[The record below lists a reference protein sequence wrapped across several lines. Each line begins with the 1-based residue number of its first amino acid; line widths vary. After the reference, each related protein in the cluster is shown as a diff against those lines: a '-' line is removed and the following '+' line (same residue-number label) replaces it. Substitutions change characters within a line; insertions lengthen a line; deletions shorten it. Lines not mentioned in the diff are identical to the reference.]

1 MAVMSRRLDGRLL
14 FGCGPCR
21 PKWVKVVDNI
31 YTGNH
36 SVVCHFEVIMR
47 IFKEGID
54 KLVCHC
60 ARKPDKLD
68 NIAKYLHKKL
78 LSDLHHRNYANVN
91 ITMEAISALV
101 NTCYRLKLNLF
112 DSSFL
117 KMVLLLLEQDL
128 PELQLLGTKSF
139 LGFSQIEED
148 APSYY
153 REYDDL
159 VDHFTRMAYSELPNE
174 VERKKVRMAGI
185 RGLQGVVRK
194 TARGQ
199 LRMNALQSMEK
210 IIPALLF
217 NIHERPPSDDEAD
230 ESEPGCQAVFV
241 FKDVVCRAS
250 FTNLIPVVSAMI
262 TQVILAPLECLI
274 LLYSPHFD
282 NHRLWTPSDFPLLV
296 FGYLLDSIKNMQVAH
311 NLVKEL
317 IKYLRK
323 SDTRLTTLQRIS
335 VVMSNVRR
343 RIMGAGQSNHKLHRP
358 SLYSI
363 RFNRIKSRR
372 IFSHKTLLDIDGR
385 APGVVGVGDLAS
397 SNPPSSF
404 ESESASVS
412 LSHSF
417 TLAGSASSSP
427 TPPIETLLMLLGESN
442 PSLDK
447 RGCKKGKPV
456 LCGDE
461 ATDDRHHHPQPRK
474 RAPLGFSIMPA
485 GGVALTVYIKTALQ
499 RQDTEDWKI
508 FGKKAE
514 RYLTGLERQYN
525 CNIML
530 FDRQSWFRGV
540 PIRKLRIVGNNCQ
553 DVLKCKGGLP
563 AFISENLITSED
575 NYVIDKS
582 VITLA
587 KGAIG
592 PDVFHNF
599 KALLQILRSS
609 IEKTSKGVGADEQR
623 FHDAI
628 MNTIAEFAKNLP
640 DAQKIEILKFI
651 LNFDPLPSGR
661 SNSKDYS
668 KPMVKVLVKTM
679 LTVATQYQTV
689 AISNAIDSDFLRLLL
704 HGVALDPDASI
715 RVYVQKILH
724 ALIDRHNN
732 ASKLLRVRIYPAEEV
747 TNVYTREK
755 PSRQDILFMKKTG
768 YLLTENIFHQM
779 LDPSNKVDNL
789 EHLMCTIGLV
799 ALEMGAE
806 EAGFFRID
814 SPALA
819 TIYLPLL
826 NSYLRPLLQLLS
838 PPVSPPLSS
847 GSRGIVPFSASG
859 SAEGCGIKWGSS
871 LAASMC
877 YPCCACNCGV
887 NYCPHFASKGVST
900 FARTSCKYPAQL
912 VISKEMLFCR
922 ETIQSA
928 LHQAAL
934 DPSNLD
940 IPYQPFDPL
949 KALQSLRVAMLGS
962 SAAMTA
968 AGGVGTG
975 SVTTPGG
982 RTSGASEY
990 GSTNRFSGWST
1001 LPGSLNRGAGP
1012 GNAFRNGVQ
1021 YGSKNAM
1028 PMGADSQ
1035 SLSSLSMAD
1044 SSQSVPN
1051 VGSRA
1056 SDLEREEMISFKHA
1070 QKILYESPETRRRR
1084 KYAENMRLT
1093 SNYDAL
1099 AEKGAMDFN
1108 ELCALHKERAQTQR
1122 FNMVGV
1128 FSDLSNELNR
1138 RKLSQRRV
1146 SLNTG
1151 GLSFLR
1157 GNARTEKT
1165 DGMEMALRRSVV
1177 GSGGA
1182 AEENSGGEAIEWRVD
1197 REGAPVAR
1205 VTQEAGKE
1213 DTPGQGVASS
1223 AIQSNWDSN
1232 FISLFVS

>member
-1 MAVMSRRLDGRLL
+1 
-14 FGCGPCR
+14 
-21 PKWVKVVDNI
+21 
-31 YTGNH
+31 
-36 SVVCHFEVIMR
+36 
-47 IFKEGID
+47 
-54 KLVCHC
+54 
-60 ARKPDKLD
+60 
-68 NIAKYLHKKL
+68 
-78 LSDLHHRNYANVN
+78 
-91 ITMEAISALV
+91 
-101 NTCYRLKLNLF
+101 
-112 DSSFL
+112 
-117 KMVLLLLEQDL
+117 MVLLLLEQDL
-128 PELQLLGTKSF
+128 PELQLLGTKSAS
-139 LGFSQIEED
+139 LSEED

-159 VDHFTRMAYSELPNE
+159 VDHFTRMAYSKLLNE

-185 RGLQGVVRK
+185 KGLQGVVRK

-217 NIHERPPSDDEAD
+217 NIHEKPPNDNETD

-262 TQVILAPLECLI
+262 T
-274 LLYSPHFD
+274 HFD

-323 SDTRLTTLQRIS
+323 SDTKLTTLQRIS
-335 VVMSNVRR
+335 VVM
-343 RIMGAGQSNHKLHRP
+343 
-358 SLYSI
+358 
-363 RFNRIKSRR
+363 
-372 IFSHKTLLDIDGR
+372 
-385 APGVVGVGDLAS
+385 
-397 SNPPSSF
+397 
-404 ESESASVS
+404 
-412 LSHSF
+412 
-417 TLAGSASSSP
+417 
-427 TPPIETLLMLLGESN
+427 
-442 PSLDK
+442 
-447 RGCKKGKPV
+447 
-456 LCGDE
+456 
-461 ATDDRHHHPQPRK
+461 
-474 RAPLGFSIMPA
+474 
-485 GGVALTVYIKTALQ
+485 
-499 RQDTEDWKI
+499 
-508 FGKKAE
+508 
-514 RYLTGLERQYN
+514 
-525 CNIML
+525 
-530 FDRQSWFRGV
+530 
-540 PIRKLRIVGNNCQ
+540 
-553 DVLKCKGGLP
+553 
-563 AFISENLITSED
+563 
-575 NYVIDKS
+575 VIDKS

-732 ASKLLRVRIYPAEEV
+732 ASKLLKVRIYPAEEV
-747 TNVYTREK
+747 TNIYTREK

-806 EAGFFRID
+806 EVLVELLRLVLAVQRRTMESNGNLPLPHLCAIH
-814 SPALA
+814 AVLA
-819 TIYLPLL
+819 TVMSIIVPISPLRESL
-826 NSYLRPLLQLLS
+826 LSHVQSVIKARRERASYLLPDVAFNRKNTQ
-838 PPVSPPLSS
+838 
-847 GSRGIVPFSASG
+847 
-859 SAEGCGIKWGSS
+859 E
-871 LAASMC
+871 
-877 YPCCACNCGV
+877 
-887 NYCPHFASKGVST
+887 T
-900 FARTSCKYPAQL
+900 YPAQL
-912 VISKEMLFCR
+912 AISEDMLFSR
-922 ETIQSA
+922 EAVHSA
-928 LHQAAL
+928 LQQAGL
-934 DPSNLD
+934 EPSNLD
-940 IPYQPFDPL
+940 APYQPFDPL
-949 KALQSLRVAMLGS
+949 KALQSLRVAMLCS
-962 SAAMTA
+962 SAAVTA
-968 AGGVGTG
+968 VGGGGTG

-1001 LPGSLNRGAGP
+1001 LPGSSNRGAGP
-1012 GNAFRNGVQ
+1012 GDTFRNGTQ
-1021 YGSKNAM
+1021 YGSRSVM
-1028 PMGADSQ
+1028 PMNADSQ
-1035 SLSSLSMAD
+1035 SLSSLSMAG
-1044 SSQSVPN
+1044 SSQSVSN

-1056 SDLEREEMISFKHA
+1056 SDLEKEEMISFKHA

-1084 KYAENMRLT
+1084 KCAENMRMT
-1093 SNYDAL
+1093 SNYDTL
-1099 AEKGAMDFN
+1099 TEKGAMDFN

-1128 FSDLSNELNR
+1128 FNDLSNELNR
-1138 RKLSQRRV
+1138 RKLSQRRM

-1157 GNARTEKT
+1157 GSNARTEKT
-1165 DGMEMALRRSVV
+1165 DGVEMAPRRSVA
-1177 GSGGA
+1177 GGGGA
-1182 AEENSGGEAIEWRVD
+1182 TEENSGEETAEWRVD
-1197 REGAPVAR
+1197 REGTAIMREP
-1205 VTQEAGKE
+1205 QEAKVE
-1213 DTPGQGVASS
+1213 NATGQGVAAS
-1223 AIQSNWDSN
+1223 AVQSNWDSN

>member
-1 MAVMSRRLDGRLL
+1 MPRRLDGRLL

-36 SVVCHFEVIMR
+36 SVMYHLQIMLMN
-47 IFKEGID
+47 FKEGID
-54 KLVCHC
+54 KV
-60 ARKPDKLD
+60 
-68 NIAKYLHKKL
+68 
-78 LSDLHHRNYANVN
+78 
-91 ITMEAISALV
+91 
-101 NTCYRLKLNLF
+101 RL
-112 DSSFL
+112 
-117 KMVLLLLEQDL
+117 
-128 PELQLLGTKSF
+128 
-139 LGFSQIEED
+139 
-148 APSYY
+148 
-153 REYDDL
+153 
-159 VDHFTRMAYSELPNE
+159 
-174 VERKKVRMAGI
+174 AGI
-185 RGLQGVVRK
+185 KGLQGVVRK

-217 NIHERPPSDDEAD
+217 NIHEKPPNDNEAD

-262 TQVILAPLECLI
+262 T
-274 LLYSPHFD
+274 HFD

-317 IKYLRK
+317 INYLRK

-335 VVMSNVRR
+335 VVM
-343 RIMGAGQSNHKLHRP
+343 
-358 SLYSI
+358 
-363 RFNRIKSRR
+363 
-372 IFSHKTLLDIDGR
+372 
-385 APGVVGVGDLAS
+385 
-397 SNPPSSF
+397 
-404 ESESASVS
+404 
-412 LSHSF
+412 
-417 TLAGSASSSP
+417 
-427 TPPIETLLMLLGESN
+427 
-442 PSLDK
+442 
-447 RGCKKGKPV
+447 
-456 LCGDE
+456 
-461 ATDDRHHHPQPRK
+461 
-474 RAPLGFSIMPA
+474 
-485 GGVALTVYIKTALQ
+485 
-499 RQDTEDWKI
+499 
-508 FGKKAE
+508 
-514 RYLTGLERQYN
+514 
-525 CNIML
+525 
-530 FDRQSWFRGV
+530 
-540 PIRKLRIVGNNCQ
+540 
-553 DVLKCKGGLP
+553 
-563 AFISENLITSED
+563 
-575 NYVIDKS
+575 VIDKS

-732 ASKLLRVRIYPAEEV
+732 APKLLKVRIYPPEEV

-768 YLLTENIFHQM
+768 YLLTENTFHQM

-806 EAGFFRID
+806 EVLVELLRLVLAVQQKTTESDGSLPLPHLCAIH
-814 SPALA
+814 AVLA
-819 TIYLPLL
+819 TVMSI
-826 NSYLRPLLQLLS
+826 
-838 PPVSPPLSS
+838 
-847 GSRGIVPFSASG
+847 IVP
-859 SAEGCGIKWGSS
+859 ISS
-871 LAASMC
+871 LRESLQSHVQ
-877 YPCCACNCGV
+877 GV
-887 NYCPHFASKGVST
+887 IKTRRERAPYLLPDVAFNRKNT
-900 FARTSCKYPAQL
+900 QETYPAQL
-912 VISKEMLFCR
+912 VISEDMLFCR
-922 ETIQSA
+922 EAVHSA
-928 LHQAAL
+928 LQQAAL
-934 DPSNLD
+934 DPSSLD
-940 IPYQPFDPL
+940 VPYQPFDPL

-962 SAAMTA
+962 SAALAA
-968 AGGVGTG
+968 AGGGGTG

-982 RTSGASEY
+982 RTSGSSEY
-990 GSTNRFSGWST
+990 DSTNRFSGWGT

-1012 GNAFRNGVQ
+1012 GDTFRNGAQ
-1021 YGSKNAM
+1021 YGSRNAA

-1035 SLSSLSMAD
+1035 SLSSLSMAE
-1044 SSQSVPN
+1044 SSQSILN
-1051 VGSRA
+1051 AGSRA
-1056 SDLEREEMISFKHA
+1056 SDLEKEEMISFKHA
-1070 QKILYESPETRRRR
+1070 QKILYESPETRRKR
-1084 KYAENMRLT
+1084 KYAENMRMT
-1093 SNYDAL
+1093 SNYDTL
-1099 AEKGAMDFN
+1099 MGKGTMDFN
-1108 ELCALHKERAQTQR
+1108 ELCALHKERAQTRR
-1122 FNMVGV
+1122 FNMAGV
-1128 FSDLSNELNR
+1128 FNDLSNELNR
-1138 RKLSQRRV
+1138 RKLSQRRT

-1157 GNARTEKT
+1157 GSNARNEKT
-1165 DGMEMALRRSVV
+1165 DGVEMALRRSAA

-1182 AEENSGGEAIEWRVD
+1182 AEENSGGEASEWAVD
-1197 REGAPVAR
+1197 REGAAIVR
-1205 VTQEAGKE
+1205 ETQEAKAE
-1213 DTPGQGVASS
+1213 DTMGQGVAPS
-1223 AIQSNWDSN
+1223 AVQSNWDSN